1 MRSWNYWG
9 LNLHYK
15 SCKTNKWWEVCAC
28 SHSATVGITVIMKVG
43 IWKQKEVT
51 KLTKSNV
58 HVWRFR
64 SVCTTMK
71 SDQCLFGALWV
82 AKDPQLLHMYS
93 KDAEPSLGIQ
103 IILFVLMWSDLT
115 RRKHEQPH
123 DKTNKMACAPS
134 EHSDQPGHRPS
145 LIRVVAVH

>member
-1 MRSWNYWG
+1 
-9 LNLHYK
+9 
-15 SCKTNKWWEVCAC
+15 
-28 SHSATVGITVIMKVG
+28 
-43 IWKQKEVT
+43 
-51 KLTKSNV
+51 
-58 HVWRFR
+58 
-64 SVCTTMK
+64 MK

-115 RRKHEQPH
+115 RRKHELPH